1 MKKLVKIVLVSVI
14 SLFLISSVAYA
25 SFLITEIYNED
36 ANTIDNTYDIV
47 FHYIDSDNTLEE
59 TSRKIEG
66 IEEDSYFELPYLNYE
81 SLFFDG
87 WSLNANK
94 QSALKEQETSVKDLK
109 TKYAI
114 EVTNKTVDLYAV
126 VNDVQQGMVLIT
138 VTDET
143 ADSLKYFMKVEAS
156 TSFSLFNIS
165 YTYPSTFVD
174 IKVGDEQTTYTVN
187 DIIDLSHYSGGKLSI
202 VVSNQT

>member
-59 TSRKIEG
+59 TSRKIED

-94 QSALKEQETSVKDLK
+94 QNALKEQEISVKDLK

-114 EVTNKTVDLYAV
+114 DVTNKTIDLYAV
-126 VNDVQQGMVLIT
+126 VNDIQKGMVLIT

-143 ADSLKYFMKVEAS
+143 TDSLKYFMKVEAS

-165 YTYPSTFVD
+165 YAYPSTFVD

-187 DIIDLSHYSGGKLSI
+187 DRIDLSPYSGGKLSI

>member
-94 QSALKEQETSVKDLK
+94 QNAIKEQETSVKDLK

-187 DIIDLSHYSGGKLSI
+187 DIIDLSHYSRGKLSI

>member
-187 DIIDLSHYSGGKLSI
+187 DIIDLSHYSRGKLSI

>member
-165 YTYPSTFVD
+165 YTYPGTFVD
-174 IKVGDEQTTYTVN
+174 IKVGDEQTAYTVN

>member
-174 IKVGDEQTTYTVN
+174 IKVGDEQTAYTVN